1 MKRILNLGAG
11 IGSTTVYLLAADGL
25 IDPFDVA
32 IFADTQGE
40 PKAVYNHL
48 RWMQGLADSG
58 KGPPIIVASR
68 GSLAADLLAGVN
80 AAGAGRKGGGR
91 FASIPAFT
99 GDPISLQSEGRTGRQ
114 CTGDYKVDVVEKVIR
129 QQLFGLKARQR
140 MPAGKQVVQLFGLHD
155 DEAGRIKR
163 VGNRFRAHPWAE
175 AEFPLAKLGWP
186 RAKCVEYLSRRV
198 PHQVPRS
205 ACLFC
210 PYRSDREWKH
220 LRDTEPESFQEAV
233 RIDHA
238 IRDPSAACTAGLRK
252 SLYLHRSLTPLAM
265 VDIDSGAARE
275 EERARRGKRQLDLF
289 ELEDCGVGMCGI

>member
-25 IDPFDVA
+25 IEPFDVA
-32 IFADTQGE
+32 ILADTQGE
-40 PKAVYNHL
+40 PKAVYHHL
-48 RWMQGLADSG
+48 QWMQQIADSG
-58 KGPPIIVASR
+58 QGPPIIVASR
-68 GSLAADLLAGVN
+68 GNLAADLLAGVN
-80 AAGAGRKGGGR
+80 ADGSTLNGGGR
-91 FASIPAFT
+91 FVSIPAYAAFF
-99 GDPISLQSEGRTGRQ
+99 GQQKSKGMVGRQ
-114 CTGDYKVDVVEKVIR
+114 CTKDYKVDVVEKVIR

-275 EERARRGKRQLDLF
+275 EERARQGRRQLDLF

>member
-11 IGSTTVYLLAADGL
+11 IGSTTVYLLAMDGL
-25 IDPFDVA
+25 IDSFDVA

-40 PKAVYNHL
+40 PKSVYRHL
-48 RWMQGLADSG
+48 QWMQEQEAKG
-58 KGPPIIVASR
+58 GPPIIVVSR
-68 GSLAADLLAGVN
+68 GNLAENLINGVN
-80 AAGAGRKGGGR
+80 SDGKGRKKGR
-91 FASIPAFT
+91 FVSIPAYT
-99 GDPISLQSEGRTGRQ
+99 KTPAPSRGQTTRQ
-114 CTGDYKVDVVEKVIR
+114 CTNEYKVNVVEKVIR
-129 QQLFGLKARQR
+129 QSLFNLKPRQR

-163 VGNRFRAHPWAE
+163 VSNRFRSHPWAE
-175 AEFPLAKLGWP
+175 CEFPLAQIGWT
-186 RAKCVEYLSRRV
+186 RARCVEYLTKRV

-220 LRDTEPESFQEAV
+220 LRDTEPDSFAEAV

-238 IRDPSAACTAGLRK
+238 IRDPQSAWAVGLQ
-252 SLYLHRSLTPLAM
+252 SALYLHRSCLPLDQ

-275 EERARRGKRQLDLF
+275 EERLRKGKMQLDLF